1 MASTDGISQAEEDNM
16 NYFLQFRG
24 LPGQVYVLS
33 VIRFL
38 INLGSCVA
46 AFSALLFSDVLGCSE
61 MTTAVLLF
69 AIAAANALGTAAG
82 GRLADQMGRKKT
94 FVLSCALIFV
104 LYVTAGFI
112 AATFWVIPLLIAGLF
127 ANGFIF
133 PSLAAMVADVC
144 DEKNKYE
151 SFSLLFMAQNL
162 GYAMGPAIGG
172 LLFHKHL
179 PWVFWFQALVFAASA
194 AVLWVAVKEIYVP
207 AAAGE
212 LSGPEQAEPSG
223 GIKALRKNTWD
234 LLRATPPIYVFV
246 LGMVFLTMC
255 YQMVSYILPLQLSAD
270 FGPRAASE
278 YTGLIWT
285 VNAGAVVLATPVIL
299 RYAKRGNQLK
309 NTAIAAVLYTIGF
322 GAYIWIRSVPLYFA
336 AVIVWTT
343 GEILITTG
351 AGAFIARYSPVTHI
365 ARFQGLYEIAR
376 STGRAFGPPVF
387 GLMLYVLT
395 YRQAWMVVA
404 AACLIAGAVM
414 YRTYRM
420 IFIKGEPAHE
430 QS

>member
-1 MASTDGISQAEEDNM
+1 MLPQRGDSM
-16 NYFLQFRG
+16 HYFLQFRG

-33 VIRFL
+33 VVRFL

-61 MTTAVLLF
+61 MVTAVLLF

-82 GRLADQMGRKKT
+82 GRLADQVGRKKT
-94 FVLSCALIFV
+94 FVLSCALIFA
-104 LYVTAGFI
+104 LYAVAGFV
-112 AATFWVIPLLIAGLF
+112 ATTFWVIPLLIAGLF

-144 DEKNKYE
+144 DEANKYE

-172 LLFHKHL
+172 LLFYAHL

-194 AVLWVAVKEIYVP
+194 AVLWFAVKEIYVP
-207 AAAGE
+207 AASGE
-212 LSGPEQAEPSG
+212 ISGPERTDLLN
-223 GIKALRKNTWD
+223 GIKAVRKNTWS
-234 LLRATPPIYVFV
+234 LLRETPPIYVFI
-246 LGMVFLTMC
+246 LGMVLLTMC

-285 VNAGAVVLATPVIL
+285 VNAGTVVLATPIIL

-309 NTAIAAVLYTIGF
+309 NTAVAAVLYTIGF
-322 GAYIWIRSVPLYFA
+322 GSYIWVRSVPLYFA

-387 GLMLYVLT
+387 GLLLYVLT
-395 YRQAWMVVA
+395 YRQAWTVA
-404 AACLIAGAVM
+404 AAACIIAGVVM
-414 YRTYRM
+414 YRTYRK
-420 IFIKGEPAHE
+420 IFLQGEPAHE